1 MTNGRNAPLAHAYS
15 LCAQPVRSCSLC
27 VQIVP
32 QRGAGRLLVQGL
44 LTLFLKDALRAQGH
58 LERSF
63 PKTPATA
70 KALFLGKAGNP
81 GNDFFAMPF

>member
-1 MTNGRNAPLAHAYS
+1 MTNGRSAPLAHAYS
-15 LCAQPVRSCSLC
+15 LCAQPVRAACACKLC
-27 VQIVP
+27 
-32 QRGAGRLLVQGL
+32 RSAGRLLVQGL

-58 LERSF
+58 LKRSF

>member
-1 MTNGRNAPLAHAYS
+1 MAATPRSPMHTAYAHSPFVRAACACK
-15 LCAQPVRSCSLC
+15 LCRS
-27 VQIVP
+27 
-32 QRGAGRLLVQGL
+32 AGRLLVQGL